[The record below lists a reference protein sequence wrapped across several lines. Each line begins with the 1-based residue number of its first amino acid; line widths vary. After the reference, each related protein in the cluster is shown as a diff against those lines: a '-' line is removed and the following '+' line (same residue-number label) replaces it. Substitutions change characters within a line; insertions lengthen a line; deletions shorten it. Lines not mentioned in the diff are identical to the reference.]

1 MLLVAPWQVA
11 GHVHEGDDRNAEGIA
26 EADEPGRLDRG
37 VDVDRAREHLGLVAD
52 DTDDVA
58 TEPAEADHDV
68 LGEEGLHLEELAPV
82 EDTGDD
88 LSHVIRLV
96 RQLRHDGLQLDVGSL
111 DVVGGRHERRSLRV
125 R

>member
-1 MLLVAPWQVA
+1 MMLPAACEPITAISAVVQARSRSAPICF
-11 GHVHEGDDRNAEGIA
+11 GDITVYAPPYIFR
-26 EADEPGRLDRG
+26 
-37 VDVDRAREHLGLVAD
+37 
-52 DTDDVA
+52 VA